1 MKITLK
7 KILLLALFSG
17 PFNLVL
23 ATEGLWLPNLLS
35 GLVEA
40 DMQSMG
46 MELSAEDIYSINQG
60 SLKDAVVNF
69 GGGCTG
75 SVISPDGLLL
85 TNHHCGYSTIQKH
98 SSVENDMLTNG
109 FWSGSRQDELSNPGL
124 KVYFIKRIDD
134 VTAEIL
140 DQIGPEMP
148 EVVREELIQNLQ
160 NEMIKKVKDSTGY
173 EAVIKPFFYGN
184 SYYMFTMEVFT
195 DIRLVAAPPS
205 SIGKFGGETDNWMWP
220 RHTGDFSLF
229 RIYTAPDG
237 SPAEYAPENIPMQ
250 ADNYLRVTLEGVNP
264 GDFTMVFGFP
274 GRTQEYL
281 TASAVR
287 QTVEILNPHRID
299 IREKKLAV
307 LAETMKKSDALRIQY
322 AADYAR
328 IANYYKKWQ
337 GENWGLNKY
346 NAIEKKELSEAA
358 FKQWL
363 KQDPKSQSHYGGLI
377 QQIDSTYQVSE
388 MANLYRNYLNEA
400 IYGIESMRFARNLS
414 NLKKDD
420 PDELAEELTTRLSH
434 FKSYD
439 FETDK
444 ELFVTL
450 FTAFVDNMD
459 PDYYPDFLKK
469 ALNRYDNNISEWAED
484 IYKDSYLTS
493 SENFQDLIDSRQ
505 KQLKQNIESDPML
518 KLDDAF
524 IQLYRNA
531 AVPVLYQTSQV
542 QDSLYRIYIRGLQS
556 MNKDA
561 RFYPDANSTMRVS
574 YGQVEGCEPQDGM
587 SYKYLTTLEGVM
599 QKEDLDNPEF
609 TVPEK
614 LKQLYLTRDYG
625 AYDDEE
631 VGVMPVC
638 FLASNHTT
646 GGNSGSPVINGRGEL
661 IGLNFDRS
669 WESTMSDMYYDP
681 DICRN
686 IAVDIRYILFIIDKF
701 GGAGH
706 LVDEMMVDETME
718 VEMR

>member
-220 RHTGDFSLF
+220 RHTGDFSFF